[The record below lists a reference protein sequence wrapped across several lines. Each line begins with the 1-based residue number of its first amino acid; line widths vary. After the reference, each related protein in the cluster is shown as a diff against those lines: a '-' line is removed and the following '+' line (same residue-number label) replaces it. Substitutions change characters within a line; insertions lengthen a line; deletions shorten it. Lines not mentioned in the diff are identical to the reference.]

1 MNDKEY
7 KEKDACNNE
16 SSLENAEAA
25 SLEDADAEDVLFLE
39 EEAEDSERYLVE
51 TQRAILTTGNPFIPM
66 FMLNRNMVIVYCSDA
81 ARELLGDYYD
91 IAEKPFFNVFSTSPS
106 RDIFPDIIAELNSD
120 KNGHSWCGLLAHKT
134 DGMRT
139 IYTNVTFLPLFNID
153 GNGNVDFYV
162 VFFEKSKNGLFEDAW
177 KVTASL
183 IKAVELKD
191 NDTGMHN
198 VRVSSYS
205 QLLAQKIY
213 EKRLYPQVDVD
224 FVDNISLFAAAHD
237 IGKIGTPDSILLK
250 PGKLSASEW
259 DIMKEHTING
269 AFILSGFP
277 VPMAKEIA
285 LAHHEGWDG
294 SGYPYKLAGEM
305 IPLPARIV
313 ALADV
318 YDALRMRRTYKE
330 GFAHP
335 QSVKIIMEY
344 SGTHF
349 DPVIAGIF
357 ESVADEF
364 DHIWE
369 THSDEGDAVLSVA
382 EVQNAARNAMLKSLA
397 EGRGEPI
404 SDSLVQHLGDSAI

>member
-1 MNDKEY
+1 M
-7 KEKDACNNE
+7 NNE
-16 SSLENAEAA
+16 EKECCKDDFQNKAVADS
-25 SLEDADAEDVLFLE
+25 DADEVQLLE
-39 EEAEDSERYLVE
+39 EGVENFSKDIEEAQLVIR
-51 TQRAILTTGNPFIPM
+51 TMANPHIPM
-66 FMLNRNMVIVYCSDA
+66 FILSRHMVIVYCSDA
-81 ARELLGDYYD
+81 ARELLGGYYD
-91 IAEKPFFNVFSTSPS
+91 LAQKPFFNVFSASPS
-106 RDIFPDIIAELNSD
+106 RDTFPEIIAALGSD
-120 KNGHSWCGLLAHKT
+120 EKGHSWRGMLTHKAE
-134 DGMRT
+134 GMRT
-139 IYTNVTFLPLFNID
+139 LYTNATFLPLFNSD
-153 GNGNVDFYV
+153 GNGNVDFYA
-162 VFFEKSKNGLFEDAW
+162 VFLEKSENGLFEDAW
-177 KVTASL
+177 KVTATL

-205 QLLAQKIY
+205 QLLAQMLY
-213 EKRLYPQVDVD
+213 DKRLYPQVDVD
-224 FVDNISLFAAAHD
+224 FVDNIALFAAAHD

-285 LAHHEGWDG
+285 LAHHEWWDG

-313 ALADV
+313 AIADV

-330 GFAHP
+330 GFPHA
-335 QSVKIIMEY
+335 QAVKILMEY

-349 DPVIAGIF
+349 DPSLVAIF
-357 ESVADEF
+357 ETVADEF

-369 THSDEGDAVLSVA
+369 THSDEGDAVLSIA

-397 EGRGEPI
+397 EDQANNANKEEDYERELRMRP
-404 SDSLVQHLGDSAI
+404 